1 MDHIEEL
8 NKIEKASK
16 GFFRQ
21 GTRDAISRMIR
32 TFDPKINEIKNKS
45 GLEKEEAIKI
55 HMKLATDLRHSALA
69 RGANSYK
76 DPKWASAALVESWIL
91 LLRDS
96 SAHEIEQA
104 EIIIN
109 RLR

>member
-1 MDHIEEL
+1 
-8 NKIEKASK
+8 
-16 GFFRQ
+16 
-21 GTRDAISRMIR
+21 
-32 TFDPKINEIKNKS
+32 
-45 GLEKEEAIKI
+45 
-55 HMKLATDLRHSALA
+55 MKLATDLRHSALA